1 MAPSRTRKGSPI
13 AGDTPSAKRQR
24 LTERDVHADFH
35 AGLLADR
42 NADALHGAY
51 AASGPFKHAVIEK
64 LFNEQLLKSAS
75 EEIIRELAFTEKET
89 DIYKVHQTGDLASLS
104 YLTPEQV
111 ALLPSL
117 VALRDALYS
126 PEFRAFVRK
135 VTGCGPLSG
144 GTQDMSVNSYRK
156 GCHLLNHDDV
166 IGSRRV
172 SYILY
177 MPLPHGEPWKAE
189 YGGALELYPML
200 PAPKEEGVLPE
211 PDVVPSKVV
220 PPAWNQFVFFE
231 IQPGKSFH
239 SVEEVVVDV
248 DDGGKQRLSVSGWFH
263 KPQPG
268 EEGYSDADDAVD
280 RLKSSLEQLSDP
292 PALPMLAYPEDWGL
306 PEPLTKEDLSFLGL
320 FLNTAYL
327 SPSNLPAIA
336 KRFAAD
342 SQLQLVD
349 FLVAPL
355 AERVES
361 ALRALDVADGLA
373 GGKRIP
379 PHGSG
384 VTADWRIEGPPHKR
398 RFCALSAPRA
408 QPHTGG
414 ISAVDAEGGA
424 ALLQTLQNTLLASK
438 AFRHWLM
445 AVSSLVPMQF
455 YATARRFRPGLDYTL
470 ATSNEDDARLDVVLD
485 LTPRAQA
492 EVTNGN
498 GKAKDETSDDD
509 GEPAG
514 WESGEWGG
522 WICYMAPHDGD
533 DDPAV
538 YRSGSSNS
546 KKEKPAANPGSTT
559 DKGEQGDADMEEDGA
574 EDDEDDDDAGTLLTV
589 QPAFNRLLLV
599 LRDAS
604 VMHFVKYVSAAA
616 EGSRWDVCGEW
627 EVGMVDS
634 DSEGEGDGVAAE
646 DD

>member
-13 AGDTPSAKRQR
+13 AGDAPNAKRQR

-35 AGLLADR
+35 PGLLEDK
-42 NADALHGAY
+42 NTDALHAAY
-51 AASGPFKHAVIEK
+51 AASEPYKHAVIEK
-64 LFNEQLLKSAS
+64 LFNEDLLKSAS

-89 DIYKVHQTGDLASLS
+89 DIYKARVHQTGDLASLS

-211 PDVVPSKVV
+211 PDVVPSNIV

-280 RLKSSLEQLSDP
+280 RLKSSLEQLQSDP

-306 PEPLTKEDLSFLGL
+306 PEPLTGEDLSFLGI
-320 FLNTAYL
+320 FLNRAYL

-349 FLVAPL
+349 FLIAPL
-355 AERVES
+355 AERIEG

-384 VTADWRIEGPPHKR
+384 VTADWRVEGPPHKR
-398 RFCALSAPRA
+398 RFCALSSPRA
-408 QPHTGG
+408 QPHALR
-414 ISAVDAEGGA
+414 IPEVDADGGP
-424 ALLQTLQNTLLASK
+424 ALLRTLQNTLLASK

-485 LTPRAQA
+485 LTPRSQA
-492 EVTNGN
+492 EVASNGN
-498 GKAKDETSDDD
+498 GKAKESDEET
-509 GEPAG
+509 AG

-538 YRSGSSNS
+538 YRSGSSNRKS
-546 KKEKPAANPGSTT
+546 AAKPGSTT
-559 DKGEQGDADMEEDGA
+559 DRGEEDMEEDGA
-574 EDDEDDDDAGTLLTV
+574 EDDEEEEEDDDAGTLLTV

-634 DSEGEGDGVAAE
+634 DSEGEGEDGGVAAE